1 MRRGF
6 AACISATFVVG
17 IMGENDRVGIVRAV
31 GADGS
36 PVIDGNVGRPVI
48 VGKRGTDVK
57 KEYAADVMLDVI
69 VACVDV
75 DVTGGDIV
83 IVVAPVRAGAGAGA
97 GAAAGAGA
105 EGREGRDGIAEPIS
119 AEATADPAG
128 LNTSVTPGIIVIKSI
143 LLSSRIY

>member
-75 DVTGGDIV
+75 PAETPIERERFWRLIGSRVYEVDV
-83 IVVAPVRAGAGAGA
+83 
-97 GAAAGAGA
+97 
-105 EGREGRDGIAEPIS
+105 
-119 AEATADPAG
+119 
-128 LNTSVTPGIIVIKSI
+128 VIKSRI
-143 LLSSRIY
+143 LKPEMRVRHTELHPVELESRHKIYDINYPQLDFITGK